1 MFSECLLDHSLSMK
15 RKILTCSPTYI
26 FNQTT
31 CDCLYHPS
39 LCPLYPFSPYDTGS
53 WGDLKKLTILT
64 SLKFK
69 TKFLIKKNQSGQV
82 WGFCKANSYFQRSLC
97 FYLPSSPKNGF
108 CKANSY
114 FQRSLCFYLPSSP
127 KNVCIWRET

>member
-1 MFSECLLDHSLSMK
+1 MFSECLLCTDHSLSMK

-69 TKFLIKKNQSGQV
+69 TKFLIKKKSVWTGVGLLQSK
-82 WGFCKANSYFQRSLC
+82 FLFSEISLLL
-97 FYLPSSPKNGF
+97 FAKQP
-108 CKANSY
+108 
-114 FQRSLCFYLPSSP
+114 
-127 KNVCIWRET
+127 